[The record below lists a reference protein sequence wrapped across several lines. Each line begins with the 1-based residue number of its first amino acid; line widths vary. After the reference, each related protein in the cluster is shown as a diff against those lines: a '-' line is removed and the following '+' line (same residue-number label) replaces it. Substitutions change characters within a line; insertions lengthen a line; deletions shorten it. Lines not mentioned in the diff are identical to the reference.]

1 MERFIDFQPSV
12 EADSPTGELSAGKR
26 HQARV
31 QQINEAQ
38 AKAFGLPPVP
48 AEGVDP
54 FGALRNWLKRETGQF
69 QWRSPSWS
77 ARRPRL
83 RSTKGCVLIHF

>member
-12 EADSPTGELSAGKR
+12 EADSPTGELSAGER

-69 QWRSPSWS
+69 SGDRHHGQPGDPGYVAPEDAS
-77 ARRPRL
+77 
-83 RSTKGCVLIHF
+83 